1 MPRVRV
7 QEPIPPAVTTVVT
20 KTETVEHATPAPEE
34 ARLRKPPLD
43 EFMRTLNPLEV
54 ENHSF
59 WLYRLEETVTT
70 REGNKY
76 LKRLDAADLNQMNLA
91 DFTESLKDWIQN
103 KANGGKGFG
112 GGKFLLKLNVKKTGD
127 NLYNEVFHLEGQ
139 PVLSEREVFLTAR
152 PQDQPAT
159 VAALSPADEAM
170 KKAIADSV
178 QRQLEGGNRSI
189 DPMEVVRQ
197 VMAMMQEANKASL
210 EIATKQV
217 APAPAAVDPML
228 QLTSIITALKTLGL
242 IGQQHSLKDMIEE
255 LRTLGLIQAPVAPAP
270 AQNPITMLKDTLTAI
285 KDFREL
291 SGEASN
297 LSGEGG
303 GASGLVELAKA
314 IPSALKELP
323 AVLDKV
329 RDMRGGRAP
338 ELGAAPAALPN
349 AAVVTPAPG
358 APGFV
363 AAGAPP
369 AAPPAPVP
377 QAAEVVSGFIRARMV
392 QLFQSGAPG
401 DAVAEW
407 LDTCDPNFA
416 GQLGAL
422 SPEIL
427 TQQVIAK
434 DPILRVAMGD
444 PRLPQFVES
453 FLSYFK
459 SEEEDGA
466 PVGAARA
473 N

>member
-1 MPRVRV
+1 MPRARV

-20 KTETVEHATPAPEE
+20 KTETREQQTPPPEE
-34 ARLRKPPLD
+34 ARVRKAPLD
-43 EFMRTLNPLEV
+43 EFMRTLNPLEL

-59 WLYRLEETVTT
+59 WLYRLDEGVTT

-76 LKRLDAADLNQMNLA
+76 LKRLDSADLNQMTLG

-103 KANGGKGFG
+103 KANAGKGFG

-139 PVLSEREVFLTAR
+139 PVLSEREVFTGSR
-152 PQDQPAT
+152 TQDQPAAA
-159 VAALSPADEAM
+159 AALSPADEAM
-170 KKAIADSV
+170 KNAIADSV
-178 QRQLEGGNRSI
+178 KRQLEGGNRSI

-197 VMAMMQEANKASL
+197 VIAMMQEANTASL
-210 EIATKQV
+210 AIATKQV
-217 APAPAAVDPML
+217 APASAAVDPMML
-228 QLTSIITALKTLGL
+228 LTSIITVLKTLGL

-255 LRTLGLIQAPVAPAP
+255 LRALGLIQAPVPPVP

-303 GASGLVELAKA
+303 GSSGLVEVMKI
-314 IPSALKELP
+314 IPTALDKLP
-323 AVLDKV
+323 AVLDKLREV
-329 RDMRGGRAP
+329 RGARAP
-338 ELGAAPAALPN
+338 ELGAAHGAPPN
-349 AAVVTPAPG
+349 AAVVTSAPG
-358 APGFV
+358 GPGFV

-369 AAPPAPVP
+369 AATPAAPAPQELVG
-377 QAAEVVSGFIRARMV
+377 GFIRTRMV

-407 LDTCDPNFA
+407 LETCDPNFA

-422 SPEIL
+422 SPDIL

-434 DPILRVAMGD
+434 DPILRVAIGD
-444 PRLPQFVES
+444 PRLPAFVES

-459 SEEEDGA
+459 ADEEDGA